1 MSLPLHS
8 SAMLGRDQH
17 TGTICPKLWSM
28 ILPKWKDKALFTQL
42 RLGKSAIP
50 HWQHSTSQQEDSE
63 KEEDRERRRKR
74 EHERDL
80 AFSIT
85 LTRNNPAK
93 QPRGS
98 FPFFP
103 EFFCRLPSSKAP
115 RRLSSKARCLFLL
128 LRCSANN
135 ATAKA

>member
-1 MSLPLHS
+1 MFKFIRLLAELGTLGVKEERGGQLSLPQHS
-8 SAMLGRDQH
+8 SATLGRDQH
-17 TGTICPKLWSM
+17 TGTICPKFWSM
-28 ILPKWKDKALFTQL
+28 ILPKWKDKALFTEL
-42 RLGKSAIP
+42 RPGKSAIP

-93 QPRGS
+93 QP
-98 FPFFP
+98 
-103 EFFCRLPSSKAP
+103 
-115 RRLSSKARCLFLL
+115 
-128 LRCSANN
+128 
-135 ATAKA
+135 